1 MTDKRGHF
9 DDEFGGE
16 VSDEFSADLKSLFGN
31 RGQVP
36 GHVDRAVMR
45 HARKRLTRSSRLVV
59 LRWIGSAAAM
69 IAIVSGVYFMNFTKQ
84 DSPMAMEDADT
95 LIYANDIDGS
105 GSVDIL
111 DAFKLARH
119 IESDSPFESRFDING
134 DGNVDQQ
141 DVETIAFA
149 AVNLDGVKP

>member
-1 MTDKRGHF
+1 MTDKRGQF
-9 DDEFGGE
+9 DDEFDAG

-45 HARKRLTRSSRLVV
+45 HARKRLTRSSRLAV
-59 LRWIGSAAAM
+59 LRWVGSAAAM
-69 IAIVSGVYFMNFTKQ
+69 IAIVSCVYFMNFMKQ
-84 DSPMAMEDADT
+84 DSPMAMEKAVAVS
-95 LIYANDIDGS
+95 ANDIDGS

-119 IESDSPFESRFDING
+119 IESDNPFEARLDING

-149 AVNLDGVKP
+149 AVNLNGVKP